1 MGRVGELRGVAMKLN
16 GVVSYPCSHQNE
28 NGGNGV
34 RGGECNYESV
44 VIPTCINVTKPC
56 GILMILRMSSFA
68 RVLEDAGHPAHVRL
82 AR

>member
-1 MGRVGELRGVAMKLN
+1 MRRHFGERGELRGVAMKLN
-16 GVVSYPCSHQNE
+16 GVVSYP